1 MIQIF
6 SNSLGEDE
14 SNAVKKVFES
24 KWVGAANET
33 LKFEKQFGERL
44 NSKYSLSFNCA
55 TAATYGAI
63 KILDIKPGDDVL
75 IPTVNFIGCAN
86 AIIDAGAN
94 PIFCDV
100 DLNTFNITPEEVEK
114 KMTKNTKALLLLH
127 YGGNPV
133 QFDEI
138 KSVSGD
144 IKIIEDSCNTL
155 FAKYK
160 DRYCG
165 ALGDIGFFSF
175 DAMKILVTGDG
186 GMMTFQNDEYYEKAL
201 QYRYLGLVSKIKSGV
216 DSLKEDK
223 KTWWEIELGSTSG
236 RFVSNDIVSAIG
248 LEQLKKTDGFIS
260 RRKDIWDTYKEELQN
275 IDWLILPP
283 EPEKDCTSSYF
294 MFWLRIKNNWRN
306 EFAQYMIDNG
316 IYVTFRYY
324 PLHLI
329 EHYGQSDISLPVS
342 EEISDTTINIPIHQ
356 NLDDNDVDTII
367 DVIKNFRRHK

>member
-6 SNSLGEDE
+6 SNSIGKEELD
-14 SNAVKKVFES
+14 AVEKVFKS
-24 KWVGAANET
+24 KRVEAANET
-33 LKFEKQFGERL
+33 LKFEEQFGERI
-44 NSKYSLSFNCA
+44 NSKYALSFNCA
-55 TAATYGAI
+55 TAATYGAM

-100 DLNTFNITPEEVEK
+100 DINTFNITPEEIERK
-114 KMTKNTKALLLLH
+114 ITKNTTALLLLH

-138 KSVSGD
+138 KEVSGD

-155 FAKYK
+155 FSKYK

-248 LEQLKKTDGFIS
+248 LEQLKKADGFIS

-275 IDWLILPP
+275 LDWLILPP

-294 MFWLRIKNNWRN
+294 MFWLSVMQLA
-306 EFAQYMIDNG
+306 F
-316 IYVTFRYY
+316 F
-324 PLHLI
+324 LCF
-329 EHYGQSDISLPVS
+329 S
-342 EEISDTTINIPIHQ
+342 
-356 NLDDNDVDTII
+356 
-367 DVIKNFRRHK
+367 